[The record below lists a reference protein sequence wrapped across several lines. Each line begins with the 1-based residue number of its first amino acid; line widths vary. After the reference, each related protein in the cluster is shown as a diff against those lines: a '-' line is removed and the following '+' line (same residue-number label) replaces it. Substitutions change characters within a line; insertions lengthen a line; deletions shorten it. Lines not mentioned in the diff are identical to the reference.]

1 VGSEALPTFGAC
13 RQSILAVK
21 KLTVCS
27 KFDRIASQ
35 TPPVL
40 CHVGGKLLDFVWFCR
55 PVFPFRVSKI
65 AFAVFG
71 SISMTTLVPG

>member
-1 VGSEALPTFGAC
+1 VGSKGFPTFGTC

-35 TPPVL
+35 TPPWLQTAGL
-40 CHVGGKLLDFVWFCR
+40 CLVWLAGFSHSAYLELPLPSLDLFQR
-55 PVFPFRVSKI
+55 PRW
-65 AFAVFG
+65 
-71 SISMTTLVPG
+71 LH